1 MKWYLWSVIAGCSL
15 FSNIVSA
22 AENDIQ
28 RSFSGHHIY
37 VNANDKL
44 NKVIHYIQLKNGSL
58 LEVSRISTRGEG
70 TGGYK
75 PLTMSVSSADAL
87 VSASAITMSTDHK
100 WLFVVNAG
108 DNSVSSFSVDESG
121 DLHLVDNKSTESS
134 GVSSTLS
141 YNDEKSVLYVGDTFG
156 PDHIRTF
163 SVKNGA
169 LKLKSGAQ
177 SINTDSMNDRILT
190 QIQVSPDNRY
200 LLANVLYDKRPEKIN
215 GKFTLFPANKTTKN
229 GIAVFP
235 VLEDGSPGTPLFYD
249 ADGETPFGLTFI
261 PGGDGRF
268 VNTLDQ
274 APGIAVLGKLNGDG
288 TITNLSRAEAKVN
301 VPGKDAIG
309 SCWVSMSPDGKVAF
323 VAGFDTGDVTS
334 FTVKSDTLTY
344 SKGGQ
349 GKLEKS
355 DLSND
360 PKAVATGSPVGNWVS
375 SNGYFYQLYPSAAKL
390 VAYRIDSDS
399 LRRIESYQ
407 IPLNSPQGITGF

>member
-1 MKWYLWSVIAGCSL
+1 M
-15 FSNIVSA
+15 
-22 AENDIQ
+22 
-28 RSFSGHHIY
+28 
-37 VNANDKL
+37 
-44 NKVIHYIQLKNGSL
+44 
-58 LEVSRISTRGEG
+58 
-70 TGGYK
+70 
-75 PLTMSVSSADAL
+75 SAD
-87 VSASAITMSTDHK
+87 HQ

-108 DNSVSSFSVDESG
+108 DNSISSFSVDDSG
-121 DLHLVDNKSTESS
+121 GLHFVDRKNTQSS
-134 GVSSTLS
+134 GIPSTLS
-141 YNDEKSVLYVGDTFG
+141 YNDEKSVLYVGHTFG

-163 SVKNGA
+163 SVADGVLA
-169 LKLKSGAQ
+169 LKAGAQ
-177 SINTDSMNDRILT
+177 SVNTDSMHDRVLT
-190 QIQVSPDNRY
+190 QIQISPDHHY

-229 GIAVFP
+229 GLAVFP
-235 VLEDGSPGTPLFYD
+235 VLEDGSPGKPRFYD

-261 PGGDGRF
+261 QGGGGRF

-274 APGIAVLGKLNGDG
+274 APGIVVLGKLNGDG
-288 TITNLSRAEAKVN
+288 TITNLSRAEARVN

-323 VAGFDTGDVTS
+323 VAGFDTGEVAS

-344 SKGGQ
+344 AKGGQ
-349 GKLEKS
+349 GKLEKG

-390 VAYRIDSDS
+390 VAFKIDNDS
-399 LRRIESYQ
+399 LHRIESYP